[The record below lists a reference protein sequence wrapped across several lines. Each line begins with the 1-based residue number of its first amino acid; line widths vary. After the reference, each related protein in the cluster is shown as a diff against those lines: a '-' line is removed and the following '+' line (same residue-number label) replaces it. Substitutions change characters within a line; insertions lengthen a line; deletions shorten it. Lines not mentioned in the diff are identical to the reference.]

1 MGERDVKMECQIKD
15 LSVHYEVYGDGRPV
29 IILTGAAPELLAIEF
44 YVGSRVSN
52 CIAEA
57 PVLK

>member
-1 MGERDVKMECQIKD
+1 MKCQIKD
-15 LSVHYEVYGDGRPV
+15 LSVHYEVFGDGRPV